1 MLTGKQTSDM
11 IGEFAKHCSEAG
23 EYRSKPR
30 TLPSTNS
37 AIKFEDTN
45 LRLCPALVLDPK
57 LSAQARTV
65 RIFDNIVE
73 RASRE
78 MT

>member
-1 MLTGKQTSDM
+1 MANCDTLKK
-11 IGEFAKHCSEAG
+11 FAQNAATKPASTQLSFRSAG
-23 EYRSKPR
+23 RQAAP
-30 TLPSTNS
+30 NS
-37 AIKFEDTN
+37 AIKFEDTKPRQG
-45 LRLCPALVLDPK
+45 LALVLDPK